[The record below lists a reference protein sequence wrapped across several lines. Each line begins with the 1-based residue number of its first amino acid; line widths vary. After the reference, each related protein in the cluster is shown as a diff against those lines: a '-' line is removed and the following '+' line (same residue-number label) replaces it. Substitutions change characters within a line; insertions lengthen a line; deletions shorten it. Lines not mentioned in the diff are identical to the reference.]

1 MITRGIWNKFVLNL
15 KKGDHTAVTR
25 AFVYFGFRLSG
36 LLLALPVIVVL
47 WILKPFFWLR
57 VGKLNH
63 ARIGHLALE
72 TDLFLRHRQLG
83 RYPDGAFYYFLCD
96 SRGLANRQL
105 LAMFQRILRICES
118 RILVALYDGILPLLK
133 HTVFHQPLVL
143 KDTEYYEFNN
153 TKASIYFTP
162 EETQKGR
169 ELLQRMN
176 IDYDSDKYVC
186 VFARDSAFLEQNM
199 PYNEWGIQ
207 HDIRN
212 SDIDHC
218 IEAVQYLIEQGFT
231 VIRVGAIVNKPIGWS
246 HPRLIDYSI
255 SEHQCDFLDTF
266 LLMTCK
272 FYIGGP
278 SGLSEIPIIAGVPR
292 LSINYAEF
300 GYAPFGKNC
309 LYIPKKHRFIKTG
322 RYLQFKEAFELKLDP
337 CMRNMHELDLEL
349 EDNSPQDILEATRE
363 MVARVEKTF
372 KYSHEEEK
380 LMRAFQKLW
389 SQSDALCKDVPTP
402 IGVEWLKK
410 NKDLFI

>member
-1 MITRGIWNKFVLNL
+1 
-15 KKGDHTAVTR
+15 
-25 AFVYFGFRLSG
+25 
-36 LLLALPVIVVL
+36 
-47 WILKPFFWLR
+47 
-57 VGKLNH
+57 VGKLHH
-63 ARIGHLALE
+63 ARIGHLGLE

-105 LAMFQRILRICES
+105 LTMFQRVMRIYES
-118 RILVALYDGILPLLK
+118 RVLVALYDGILPLLK
-133 HTVFHQPLVL
+133 HTPFHQPLVL

-153 TKASIYFTP
+153 TKASIYFTL

-169 ELLQRMN
+169 ELLKRMN
-176 IDYDSDKYVC
+176 IDYDNDKYVC
-186 VFARDSAFLEQNM
+186 VFARDSAFLEQTM

-246 HPRLIDYSI
+246 HLRLIDYSI

-266 LLMTCK
+266 LL
-272 FYIGGP
+272 
-278 SGLSEIPIIAGVPR
+278 
-292 LSINYAEF
+292 
-300 GYAPFGKNC
+300 
-309 LYIPKKHRFIKTG
+309 
-322 RYLQFKEAFELKLDP
+322 LKLDP
-337 CMRNMHELDLEL
+337 CMRNMHELGLEL

-363 MVARVEKTF
+363 MVARVEETF
-372 KYSHEEEK
+372 QYSPEEEK
-380 LMRAFQKLW
+380 LMRAFQELW